1 MNTVRTILLFCLI
14 GLAAGRLSAQDAPCR
29 VEIPNLQGKYTGE
42 CKDGYAN
49 GKGEATGAERYI
61 GVFKKGRPNGKGTY
75 HYLDS
80 SYFTGNFQDG
90 LKEGKGEMHYHSAVT
105 GDSVVKGYWS
115 GDVYR
120 GSRYITY
127 TFTSNMVFE
136 SMDISPMGEND
147 YTVTFEIGNITGS
160 PNGTMLHSLTRSS
173 GPVLSLTDLIS
184 LEGEFIRKVT
194 SNVTGRISSYTYE
207 VRKFPAKLMGTF
219 SNGQTFELELY
230 KAARWRVALTA
241 NQ

>member
-1 MNTVRTILLFCLI
+1 MHTVRTILPLCLI
-14 GLAAGRLSAQDAPCR
+14 WFAAGHIYAQDAPCR
-29 VEIPNLQGKYTGE
+29 VEIPGLQGKYSGG
-42 CKDGYAN
+42 CKDGYAE
-49 GKGEATGAERYI
+49 GKGEATGTEHYT
-61 GVFKKGRPNGKGTY
+61 GTFKKGKPNGKGTY
-75 HYLDS
+75 HYIDS

-90 LKEGKGEMHYHSAVT
+90 IKEGKGEMHYRSAVT

-115 GDVYR
+115 GDVFR
-120 GSRYITY
+120 GSRYTTY
-127 TFTSNMVFE
+127 TFTSNQVFE

-147 YTVTFEIGNITGS
+147 NMVTFEIGNITGS
-160 PNGTMLHSLTRSS
+160 PNGTMIHSLTLSS

-207 VRKFPAKLMGTF
+207 VKKFPAKLMGTF
-219 SNGQTFELELY
+219 SNGRTFELELY